1 MSAQSPTC
9 PALRAISM
17 QVSKHTEMVAEA
29 DDPRP
34 AAERADIQISPT
46 LSPATKQ
53 PMPLLK
59 TPISSPFSK
68 LSLRKTTSPSTF
80 VDEKGPSNE
89 TLARLHQKFRDQK
102 TQGKKAVVQTRTE
115 SFQTAI
121 EGEQTTPQLRREKLK
136 APKTPAARRRMR
148 SHPLVDDDDEDD
160 ERRGRCQ

>member
-34 AAERADIQISPT
+34 AAKRAEIQISPT

-68 LSLRKTTSPSTF
+68 LSLRKATSPST
-80 VDEKGPSNE
+80 
-89 TLARLHQKFRDQK
+89 QKFRDQK

-115 SFQTAI
+115 SFETAI
-121 EGEQTTPQLRREKLK
+121 EGEQTTPQRRREKRK